1 MGAGGNRGNLLRWQA
16 AWGYKTAMIA
26 RLTERN
32 QLTLPAELVATIDLS
47 TRHFDAEVVD
57 GRIVLTP
64 VPRVSWE
71 TIQSEVAEAGVT
83 EQDVAEA
90 VAWVRKTSR
99 PS

>member
-1 MGAGGNRGNLLRWQA
+1 
-16 AWGYKTAMIA
+16 MIA